1 MNYGDLLSEIDN
13 VSNIYK
19 SMGKYNDYIETF
31 LIKERI
37 RIIANKE
44 SYNDISQTSI
54 SDYKVYLID
63 QSAIADPIDRLIDTI
78 QKYEIPIYIFLGF
91 SMIVIVL
98 LSFFI

>member
-37 RIIANKE
+37 RIISNKE
-44 SYNDISQTSI
+44 EYDNISQI
-54 SDYKVYLID
+54 DIFDYKVYLIEH
-63 QSAIADPIDRLIDTI
+63 SAIDNPIDRLIDII

>member
-37 RIIANKE
+37 RIISNKE
-44 SYNDISQTSI
+44 AYNDISQTNI
-54 SDYKVYLID
+54 SDYKVYLIEH
-63 QSAIADPIDRLIDTI
+63 SAIDRLIDI
-78 QKYEIPIYIFLGF
+78 IYKYEIPIYIFLCF
-91 SMIVIVL
+91 SMIVSIL
-98 LSFFI
+98 LFLFI

>member
-37 RIIANKE
+37 RIIANKDE
-44 SYNDISQTSI
+44 YNGISQTSI
-54 SDYKVYLID
+54 SDYKVYLIEH
-63 QSAIADPIDRLIDTI
+63 SAIADPIDRMIDVI
-78 QKYEIPIYIFLGF
+78 QKYEIPIYIFLCF
-91 SMIVIVL
+91 SMIVSIL
-98 LSFFI
+98 LFLFI

>member
-37 RIIANKE
+37 RIISNKE
-44 SYNDISQTSI
+44 EYDNISQTSVFN
-54 SDYKVYLID
+54 YKVYLIEH
-63 QSAIADPIDRLIDTI
+63 SAIDRLIDI
-78 QKYEIPIYIFLGF
+78 IYL
-91 SMIVIVL
+91 
-98 LSFFI
+98 FIYSYAFPW

>member
-37 RIIANKE
+37 SIISNKDE
-44 SYNDISQTSI
+44 YDNISQTSI
-54 SDYKVYLID
+54 SDYKVYLIEH
-63 QSAIADPIDRLIDTI
+63 SAIADPIDRLIDII
-78 QKYEIPIYIFLGF
+78 QKYEIPIYIFLSF
-91 SMIVIVL
+91 SMIVSIL
-98 LSFFI
+98 LFLFI

>member
-37 RIIANKE
+37 RIISNKE
-44 SYNDISQTSI
+44 EYDNISQI
-54 SDYKVYLID
+54 DIFDYKVYLIEH
-63 QSAIADPIDRLIDTI
+63 SAIDRLIDI
-78 QKYEIPIYIFLGF
+78 IYKYEIPIYIFICF
-91 SMIVIVL
+91 SMIVSIL
-98 LSFFI
+98 LFLFI

>member
-37 RIIANKE
+37 RIISNKE
-44 SYNDISQTSI
+44 AYNDISQTNI
-54 SDYKVYLID
+54 SDYKVYLIEHSVID
-63 QSAIADPIDRLIDTI
+63 NPIDRLIDI
-78 QKYEIPIYIFLGF
+78 IYKYEIPIYIFICF
-91 SMIVIVL
+91 SMIVSIL
-98 LSFFI
+98 LFLFI

>member
-37 RIIANKE
+37 RIIANKDE
-44 SYNDISQTSI
+44 YDNISQTSI
-54 SDYKVYLID
+54 SNYKVYLIEH
-63 QSAIADPIDRLIDTI
+63 SAIADPIDRLIDI
-78 QKYEIPIYIFLGF
+78 MQKYEIPIYIFLSF
-91 SMIVIVL
+91 SMIVSIL
-98 LSFFI
+98 LFLFI

>member
-37 RIIANKE
+37 KIISNKE
-44 SYNDISQTSI
+44 VYNDISQTSVFN
-54 SDYKVYLID
+54 YKVYLIEH
-63 QSAIADPIDRLIDTI
+63 SAIDRLIDI
-78 QKYEIPIYIFLGF
+78 IYKYEIPIYIFICF
-91 SMIVIVL
+91 SMIVSIL
-98 LSFFI
+98 LFLFI

>member
-37 RIIANKE
+37 RIISNTEA
-44 SYNDISQTSI
+44 YNDISKTKI
-54 SDYKVYLID
+54 SDYKIYLIEH
-63 QSAIADPIDRLIDTI
+63 SAIADPIARLIDI
-78 QKYEIPIYIFLGF
+78 MEKYEIPIYILLCF
-91 SMIVIVL
+91 SMIVSIL
-98 LSFFI
+98 LFLFI

>member
-37 RIIANKE
+37 RIISNKE
-44 SYNDISQTSI
+44 AYNDISQTNI
-54 SDYKVYLID
+54 SDYKVYLIEH
-63 QSAIADPIDRLIDTI
+63 SAIADPIDRLIDMM
-78 QKYEIPIYIFLGF
+78 QKYEIPIYIFLSC
-91 SMIVIVL
+91 SMIVSIL
-98 LSFFI
+98 LFLFI

>member
-37 RIIANKE
+37 RIISNKE
-44 SYNDISQTSI
+44 AYNDISQTNI
-54 SDYKVYLID
+54 SDYKVYLIEH
-63 QSAIADPIDRLIDTI
+63 SAIADPIDRLIDII
-78 QKYEIPIYIFLGF
+78 QKYEIPIYIFLSF
-91 SMIVIVL
+91 SMIVSIL
-98 LSFFI
+98 LFLFI

>member
-37 RIIANKE
+37 RIISNKE
-44 SYNDISQTSI
+44 AYNDISQTNI
-54 SDYKVYLID
+54 SDYKVYLIEH
-63 QSAIADPIDRLIDTI
+63 SAIADPIDRLIDII

>member
-37 RIIANKE
+37 RIIANKDE
-44 SYNDISQTSI
+44 YDNISQTNI
-54 SDYKVYLID
+54 SDYKVYLIEH
-63 QSAIADPIDRLIDTI
+63 SAIADPIDRLIDI
-78 QKYEIPIYIFLGF
+78 MQKYEIPIYIFLSF
-91 SMIVIVL
+91 SMIVSIL
-98 LSFFI
+98 LFLFI

>member
-44 SYNDISQTSI
+44 LYNDISQTNI
-54 SDYKVYLID
+54 SDYKVYLIEH
-63 QSAIADPIDRLIDTI
+63 SAIADPIDRLIDMM
-78 QKYEIPIYIFLGF
+78 QKYEIPIYIFLCF
-91 SMIVIVL
+91 SMIVSIL
-98 LSFFI
+98 LFLFI

>member
-37 RIIANKE
+37 KIISTKE
-44 SYNDISQTSI
+44 VYNDISQTSVFN
-54 SDYKVYLID
+54 YKVYLIEH
-63 QSAIADPIDRLIDTI
+63 SVIVNPIDRLIDI
-78 QKYEIPIYIFLGF
+78 IYKYEIPIYIFICF
-91 SMIVIVL
+91 SMIVSIL
-98 LSFFI
+98 LFLFI

>member
-37 RIIANKE
+37 RIIANKDE
-44 SYNDISQTSI
+44 YDNISQTNI

>member
-1 MNYGDLLSEIDN
+1 MNYSDLLSEIDN

-44 SYNDISQTSI
+44 EYNDISQTNI
-54 SDYKVYLID
+54 SDYKVYLIEH
-63 QSAIADPIDRLIDTI
+63 SAIADPIDRLIDMM
-78 QKYEIPIYIFLGF
+78 QKYEIPIYIFLSF
-91 SMIVIVL
+91 SMIVSIL
-98 LSFFI
+98 LFLFI

>member
-37 RIIANKE
+37 RIITNKDE
-44 SYNDISQTSI
+44 YDNISQTSI
-54 SDYKVYLID
+54 SDYKVYLIEH
-63 QSAIADPIDRLIDTI
+63 SAIADPIDRLIDMM
-78 QKYEIPIYIFLGF
+78 QKYEIPIYIFLSF
-91 SMIVIVL
+91 SMIVSIL
-98 LSFFI
+98 LFLFI